1 MAKHKGIFTS
11 ISRTKNG
18 KLMLD
23 NQALR
28 HYNKTNINGDLKM
41 KDILQDVVAH
51 THALGFLSLVK
62 VSNEE
67 GTSIDSMAEDRSVIL
82 TGTTASPVAEFK
94 GTFGMPNLDKLAL
107 HLKNPEYKDNAKI
120 DVVEAERNGDTIPTH
135 IHFENAAGDFE
146 NDYRFM
152 NKAIIEEKL
161 KTVKFKGA
169 TWEVSVQPSMASIAR
184 MKLMSAAHSE
194 EPTFN
199 VKTRDGNLVFSF
211 GDASTHAGE
220 FVFQHGIEGTLAH
233 TWSWPVAQVQAILN
247 LDGDATMSIS
257 DQGAMK
263 ISINS
268 GMATYDYILP
278 AQSK

>member
-1 MAKHKGIFTS
+1 MKH
-11 ISRTKNG
+11 
-18 KLMLD
+18 
-23 NQALR
+23 
-28 HYNKTNINGDLKM
+28 
-41 KDILQDVVAH
+41 ILQDVVAH

-62 VSNEE
+62 VSNDD
-67 GTSIDSMAEDRSVIL
+67 GTRIDAMADDRSVIL
-82 TGTTASPVAEFK
+82 SAETLETVTEFE
-94 GTFGMPNLDKLAL
+94 GTFGMPNLDKLSL
-107 HLKNPEYKDNAKI
+107 HLKNPEYKTDAKVE
-120 DVVEAERNGDTIPTH
+120 VVTAERNGEVMPTH
-135 IHFENAAGDFE
+135 IHFENAAGDFQ

-169 TWEVSVQPSMASIAR
+169 AWNVSFAPSMASIAR

-199 VKTRDGNLVFSF
+199 VKTVDGNLVFSF

-220 FVFQHGIEGTLAH
+220 FVFQHGVEGTLQH

-263 ISINS
+263 ISVNS

>member
-1 MAKHKGIFTS
+1 
-11 ISRTKNG
+11 
-18 KLMLD
+18 
-23 NQALR
+23 
-28 HYNKTNINGDLKM
+28 M

-62 VSNEE
+62 VTNE
-67 GTSIDSMAEDRSVIL
+67 GSTAIDSMAEDRSVIL
-82 TGTTASPVAEFK
+82 SAVTHNPVAEFI
-94 GTFGMPNLDKLAL
+94 GTFGMPNLDKLSL

-120 DVVEAERNGDTIPTH
+120 DVVQAERNGETVPTH
-135 IHFENAAGDFE
+135 IHFENAAGDFQ

-169 TWEVSVQPSMASIAR
+169 NWNVEVAPSMAAISR

-194 EPTFN
+194 EPNFN
-199 VKTRDGNLVFSF
+199 VRTTDGNLVFSF

-220 FVFQHGIEGTLAH
+220 FVFQHGVEGALQH

-247 LDGDATMSIS
+247 LDGDITMSIS
-257 DQGAMK
+257 DQGAMM
-263 ISINS
+263 ISVDS
-268 GMATYDYILP
+268 GMAKYDYILP

>member
-1 MAKHKGIFTS
+1 
-11 ISRTKNG
+11 
-18 KLMLD
+18 
-23 NQALR
+23 
-28 HYNKTNINGDLKM
+28 M

-51 THALGFLSLVK
+51 THNLGFLSLVK
-62 VSNEE
+62 VSNDQ
-67 GTSIDSMAEDRSVIL
+67 GTAIDAMAEDRSVIL
-82 TGTTASPVAEFK
+82 SASTHSPVGEFE
-94 GTFGMPNLDKLAL
+94 GTFGMPNLDKLSL
-107 HLKNPEYKDNAKI
+107 HLKNPEYQKDAKI
-120 DVVEAERNGDTIPTH
+120 DVVKADRNGEVIPTH
-135 IHFENAAGDFE
+135 IHFENTAGDFE

-169 TWEVSVQPSMASIAR
+169 AWAVEFSPSIEAITR
-184 MKLMSAAHSE
+184 MKLQSAAHSE

-199 VKTRDGNLVFSF
+199 VKTDSGNLVFSF

-220 FVFQHGIEGTLAH
+220 FDFHKGVEGTLAH
-233 TWSWPVAQVQAILN
+233 TWSWPVAQVQAVLN
-247 LDGDATMSIS
+247 LNGDITMSIS

-263 ISINS
+263 ISVNS

>member
-1 MAKHKGIFTS
+1 
-11 ISRTKNG
+11 
-18 KLMLD
+18 
-23 NQALR
+23 
-28 HYNKTNINGDLKM
+28 M

-51 THALGFLSLVK
+51 TNALGFLSLVK
-62 VSNEE
+62 VTNEE
-67 GTSIDSMAEDRSVIL
+67 DTQIDAMAEDRSVIL
-82 TGTTASPVAEFK
+82 SAKTHAPVAEFT
-94 GTFGMPNLDKLAL
+94 GTFGMPNLDKPAL
-107 HLKNPEYKDNAKI
+107 HLKNPEYRVNANI
-120 DVVEAERNGDTIPTH
+120 AVVEAERNGETIPTH
-135 IHFENAAGDFE
+135 IHFENAAGDFQ

-169 TWEVSVQPSMASIAR
+169 SWQVEFTPSMASIAR

-194 EPTFN
+194 EPTFS
-199 VKTRDGNLVFSF
+199 VKTEVTGGVTDLVFSF
-211 GDASTHAGE
+211 GDASTHAGK
-220 FVFQHGIEGTLAH
+220 FVFQNNVTGSLQH

-247 LDGDATMSIS
+247 LSGDVTMSIS

-263 ISINS
+263 ISVNS

>member
-1 MAKHKGIFTS
+1 
-11 ISRTKNG
+11 
-18 KLMLD
+18 
-23 NQALR
+23 
-28 HYNKTNINGDLKM
+28 M
-41 KDILQDVVAH
+41 KDILQDIVAH

-62 VSNEE
+62 VTSENDT
-67 GTSIDSMAEDRSVIL
+67 TSIDSMAEDRSVIL
-82 TGTTASPVAEFK
+82 TAETHSPVNEFS

-107 HLKNPEYKDNAKI
+107 HLKNPEYKENAKVE
-120 DVVEAERNGDTIPTH
+120 VVEAQRNGETIPTH
-135 IHFENAAGDFE
+135 IHFENAAGDFQ

-169 TWEVSVQPSMASIAR
+169 SWNVSFNPSVASIAR

-199 VKTRDGNLVFSF
+199 VQTRNDNLVFSF

-220 FVFQHGIEGTLAH
+220 FVFQHDVGGSLQH
-233 TWSWPVAQVQAILN
+233 TWSWPVAQVQSILN
-247 LDGDATMSIS
+247 LDGTITMSIS
-257 DQGAMK
+257 DQGAMM
-263 ISINS
+263 ISVDS
-268 GMATYDYILP
+268 GLAKYDYILP

>member
-1 MAKHKGIFTS
+1 
-11 ISRTKNG
+11 
-18 KLMLD
+18 
-23 NQALR
+23 
-28 HYNKTNINGDLKM
+28 M

-62 VSNEE
+62 VSNDE
-67 GTSIDSMAEDRSVIL
+67 GTAIDSMAEDRSVVL
-82 TGTTASPVAEFK
+82 SASTNSPVTEFT

-120 DVVEAERNGDTIPTH
+120 DVVEAERNGELIPTH
-135 IHFENAAGDFE
+135 IHFENATGDFE

-169 TWEVSVQPSMASIAR
+169 TWEVTINPSMASIAR

-199 VKTRDGNLVFSF
+199 VKTTDGNLVFSF

-220 FVFQHGIEGTLAH
+220 FVFQHGVEGSLQH
-233 TWSWPVAQVQAILN
+233 QWSWPVAQVQAILN
-247 LDGDATMSIS
+247 LDGDVTMSIS

-263 ISINS
+263 ISVNS